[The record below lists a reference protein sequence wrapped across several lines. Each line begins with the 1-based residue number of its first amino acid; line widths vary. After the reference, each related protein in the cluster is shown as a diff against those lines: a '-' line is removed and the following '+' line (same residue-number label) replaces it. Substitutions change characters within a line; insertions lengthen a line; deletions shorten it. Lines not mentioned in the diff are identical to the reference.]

1 MIELAVT
8 YPVFAWLLLA
18 VPAIWFWPSR
28 PRSATHGVLR
38 TLILVLTVAALTQP
52 VLVSSRSSEHHV
64 VVLDQS
70 DSVSDEAR
78 REGAA
83 AARDLVSRLDGQGT
97 VAVVQLGGAQALTE
111 NTLTENTIALQAG
124 GGSPLGD
131 ALALAA
137 QSIPH
142 GMRGSITLVT
152 DGLSTDRHW
161 SASVAQLVERGMPV
175 HTYDL
180 YEAADDVFIS
190 DVRSSDARVGESVAV
205 RVDVVG
211 TGADLEVLLISDG
224 ETVARSGPFA
234 SDGRRSV
241 AVQFEARRAGF
252 IDLEAELVAE
262 RDSYPDNNTFEHILA
277 VQEPVRILYLGER
290 QRDAATRLSTLLG
303 AGFDIETG
311 AGRELG
317 GSSDFSVYDLVM
329 LDDLPARSLPEDA
342 QQALADAVKNDGV
355 GLLHSGGEAAFADG
369 GYFATAVA
377 GLLPVE
383 LAGDEDKIDPSV
395 GLAIILDTSG
405 SMAGTRIELA
415 KHIARIA
422 VRRLQP
428 HDRIG
433 IVEFY
438 GNKHWAVPMQPASNK
453 IEIDRAIG
461 RMQAI
466 GGTVLYPAVQEAYYG
481 LLNVNTRYK
490 HILVI
495 TDAGIEDSNYEAM
508 IRRMSRDRI
517 NLSTIL
523 VGQGGHNQIMS
534 DMANWGQGRFYS
546 VGNQFQL
553 VELILKQP
561 STKKPSRYRQGVFG
575 VEGLGGRGWWA
586 GVDNTALPPLNAYV
600 EVERRDGAEVLIE
613 AQHRRHPVL
622 ATWRYGLGRVTAFM
636 SEPIG
641 AGTEGWSD
649 WDGYAEFLGRVLART
664 AADNTP
670 FDLAL
675 ARRHDVVTLT
685 ARRNLR
691 DESSTPTAYLLD
703 ADGGVITESPVAFRE
718 YAPGL
723 FEADI
728 PTQPDAAV
736 RAVVDAGKRGLQ
748 RVAARAGSDTSGER
762 QVDPAL
768 ALDLNGLS
776 ALTGG
781 TALAPADIRDG
792 RLAAGSGELSFVVTR
807 IWPWLLLL
815 ALSMYLAELLYR
827 RWPREAA

>member
-1 MIELAVT
+1 M
-8 YPVFAWLLLA
+8 
-18 VPAIWFWPSR
+18 
-28 PRSATHGVLR
+28 
-38 TLILVLTVAALTQP
+38 AL
-52 VLVSSRSSEHHV
+52 
-64 VVLDQS
+64 
-70 DSVSDEAR
+70 
-78 REGAA
+78 
-83 AARDLVSRLDGQGT
+83 
-97 VAVVQLGGAQALTE
+97 
-111 NTLTENTIALQAG
+111 
-124 GGSPLGD
+124 
-131 ALALAA
+131 
-137 QSIPH
+137 
-142 GMRGSITLVT
+142 
-152 DGLSTDRHW
+152 
-161 SASVAQLVERGMPV
+161 
-175 HTYDL
+175 
-180 YEAADDVFIS
+180 
-190 DVRSSDARVGESVAV
+190 
-205 RVDVVG
+205 
-211 TGADLEVLLISDG
+211 
-224 ETVARSGPFA
+224 
-234 SDGRRSV
+234 
-241 AVQFEARRAGF
+241 QFEARRAGF
-252 IDLEAELVAE
+252 IDLEAELVAA
-262 RDSYPDNNTFEHILA
+262 RDAYPDNNTFEHILA

-290 QRDAATRLSTLLG
+290 KRDAATRLSTLLG

-369 GYFATAVA
+369 GYFDTAVA

-383 LAGDEDKIDPSV
+383 LTGDEDKIDPSV

-561 STKKPSRYRQGVFG
+561 STKKPSKYRQGVFG

-586 GVDNTALPPLNAYV
+586 DVDNTALPPLNAYV

-613 AQHRRHPVL
+613 ARQRRHPIL

-636 SEPIG
+636 SEPVG

-670 FDLAL
+670 FDLTL

-691 DESSTPTAYLLD
+691 DESSAPSAYLLD
-703 ADGGVITESPVAFRE
+703 ADGGVVTESPVVFRE

-728 PTQPDAAV
+728 PTRPDAAV

-748 RVAARAGSDTSGER
+748 RVAAKAGSDTSGER

-768 ALDLNGLS
+768 ALDLNGLA

-781 TALAPADIRDG
+781 TALAPADISDG

-815 ALSMYLAELLYR
+815 ALLMYLAELLYR
-827 RWPREAA
+827 RWLREAA